1 VDGLVQG
8 GWISSRWMDYF
19 KVDGLVQ
26 GGWMDWLEV
35 DGLVQGGWITFKVDL
50 PRGVEPI

>member
-1 VDGLVQG
+1 
-8 GWISSRWMDYF
+8 MDYF